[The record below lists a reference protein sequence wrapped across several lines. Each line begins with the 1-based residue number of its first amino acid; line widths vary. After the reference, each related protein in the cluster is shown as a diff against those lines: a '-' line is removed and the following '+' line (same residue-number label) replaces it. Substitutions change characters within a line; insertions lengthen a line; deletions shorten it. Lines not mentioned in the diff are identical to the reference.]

1 MEQQKEKK
9 DEDGRGGEG
18 WGEANLVVGLTMVLT
33 VALVVLLPNEVIV
46 HWGAAS
52 LAGGSSSSSLCVFF
66 FSFFS
71 SLLCFLFFFLF
82 ICPRPLLHLCFSPFF
97 IPCFLPFL
105 FFFVPF
111 HPLIFLLFFHVSFSS
126 PFSSLGEGVF
136 IRGKGGESHPTL
148 VQSSRTSKVVGW
160 PLGSRPQGL
169 SPLPLSSWW

>member
-1 MEQQKEKK
+1 MSAQHIFFFYWIGSDPVQPFQSRPELVRPSKRWRNSPLFKQTVEQQKEKK

-66 FSFFS
+66 VSFFS

-105 FFFVPF
+105 FF
-111 HPLIFLLFFHVSFSS
+111 
-126 PFSSLGEGVF
+126 SSLF
-136 IRGKGGESHPTL
+136 IL
-148 VQSSRTSKVVGW
+148 
-160 PLGSRPQGL
+160 
-169 SPLPLSSWW
+169 